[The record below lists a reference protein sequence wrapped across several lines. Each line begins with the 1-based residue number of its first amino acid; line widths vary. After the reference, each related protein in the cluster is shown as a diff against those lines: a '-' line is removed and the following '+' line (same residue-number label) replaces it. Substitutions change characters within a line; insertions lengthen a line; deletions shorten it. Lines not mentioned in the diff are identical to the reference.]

1 MLRWRL
7 IGAAAIII
15 PVVTLCWL
23 DFSWNFGRPGI
34 WLLPLAVAIA
44 IAASEEVLWLLRA
57 KQLRPAGWA
66 CHVGTLLVLGTAG
79 LSIWWPLDASAFSED
94 PSKWILFALAAG
106 MVVSLISEMRRYEK
120 PGWAIV
126 HVGLTIFTIAYIG
139 GLMSFVIRLRL
150 VHSELPDGNAWGMI
164 ALLSM
169 IVATKTSDAGAYF
182 TGRLFGRTKLAPNLS
197 PGKTVEGAIGG
208 LVAAV
213 FGAWVVFAVVA
224 PQLTTS
230 EPPAFW
236 RLCLYAVCVAIAGMI
251 GDLAESLFKRDMESK
266 DSSTWLIGL
275 GGVLDVLDSMLLAAP
290 MALFFWEIGLV
301 GPQ

>member
-15 PVVTLCWL
+15 PVVLLCWL
-23 DFSWNFGRPGI
+23 DYSWNFDRPGV
-34 WLLPLAVAIA
+34 WLLPLALLIA
-44 IAASEEVLWLLRA
+44 VAASEEVLALLRA

-66 CHVGTLLVLGTAG
+66 CHVGTLLVMGGAG
-79 LSIWWPLDASAFSED
+79 LSIFWPFDSAPVPGEPSER
-94 PSKWILFALAAG
+94 ILFAFAAG
-106 MVVSLISEMRRYEK
+106 MVLSMISEMRRYEK

-139 GLMSFVIRLRL
+139 GLMSFIVRLRL
-150 VHSELPDGNAWGMI
+150 VHNDLPDGNAWGMI

-169 IVATKTSDAGAYF
+169 IVVTKTSDAGAYF
-182 TGRLFGRTKLAPNLS
+182 TGRFLGKTKLAPNLS
-197 PGKTVEGAIGG
+197 PGKTVEGALGG
-208 LVAAV
+208 LAASV
-213 FGAWVVFAVVA
+213 LGAWIVFAAVA

-266 DSSTWLIGL
+266 DSSTWLVGL
-275 GGVLDVLDSMLLAAP
+275 GGVLDVLDSMLVAAP
-290 MALFFWEIGLV
+290 VALFFWEIGLI
-301 GPQ
+301 GPR

>member
-1 MLRWRL
+1 MLGWRL

-15 PVVTLCWL
+15 PVITLCWL
-23 DFSWNFGRPGI
+23 DFSWNFDRPGI
-34 WLLPLAVAIA
+34 WLLPLAVMIA
-44 IAASEEVLWLLRA
+44 VFAAEEVLGLLRA

-66 CHVGTLLVLGTAG
+66 CHVGTLLVLGTAAM
-79 LSIWWPLDASAFSED
+79 SIWWPFETPPTSMQ
-94 PSKWILFALAAG
+94 SKWILFSLAAG
-106 MVVSLISEMRRYEK
+106 MVLSLVSEMRRYEK

-126 HVGLTIFTIAYIG
+126 HVGLTIFTIAYVG

-169 IVATKTSDAGAYF
+169 IVATKMSDAGAYF

-197 PGKTVEGAIGG
+197 PGKTVEGALGG
-208 LVAAV
+208 LVFAV
-213 FGAWVVFAVVA
+213 FGAWVIFALVA

-236 RLCLYAVCVAIAGMI
+236 RLCLYAICVAIAGMV

-275 GGVLDVLDSMLLAAP
+275 GGVLDVLDSLLVAAP

>member
-7 IGAAAIII
+7 IGAVAIIV
-15 PVVTLCWL
+15 PVVLLCWL
-23 DFSWNFGRPGI
+23 DYSWNFDRPGI
-34 WLLPLAVAIA
+34 WLLPLAILIA
-44 IAASEEVLWLLRA
+44 IAASEEVLGLLRA

-66 CHVGTLLVLGTAG
+66 CHVGTLLVMGSAG
-79 LSIWWPLDASAFSED
+79 LSIFWPFAPATLPADS
-94 PSKWILFALAAG
+94 SKWILFALAAS
-106 MVVSLISEMRRYEK
+106 MVLSMISEMRRYEK

-126 HVGLTIFTIAYIG
+126 HVGLTIFTIAYVG
-139 GLMSFVIRLRL
+139 GLMSFVLRLRL
-150 VHSELPDGNAWGMI
+150 MHSDLPDGNAWGMI

-169 IVATKTSDAGAYF
+169 IVVTKTSDAGAYF
-182 TGRLFGRTKLAPNLS
+182 TGRFMGRTKLAPNLS

-208 LVAAV
+208 LIAAM
-213 FGAWVVFAVVA
+213 FGAWIVFAVVA

-275 GGVLDVLDSMLLAAP
+275 GGVLDVMDSILVAAP

-301 GPQ
+301 GPR